1 MKSMIQLV
9 LVGCAGRMGR
19 VIADC
24 VRQREDCVISAGVDT
39 AAKGD
44 ETFPVYSACCDI
56 AEPADAVIDF
66 SHPSAL
72 EGTLAFARERK
83 IPVVMATTGLGD
95 EHKALLEQ
103 ASQTIPVFTSANMSV
118 GVNLI
123 RELCAKAAQI
133 LEDGYDIE
141 IVEAHHNQKLDAPS
155 GTALMLADAIVDA
168 CEEPKTLEYDRHTK
182 RQKRS
187 KNEIGMH
194 AIRGGTITGEHT
206 VLFAGHDEIITISH
220 SARSREVFAT
230 GALRAALFLV
240 GKQPGSYCMSDLMKD

>member
-1 MKSMIQLV
+1 M
-9 LVGCAGRMGR
+9 
-19 VIADC
+19 
-24 VRQREDCVISAGVDT
+24 
-39 AAKGD
+39 
-44 ETFPVYSACCDI
+44 
-56 AEPADAVIDF
+56 
-66 SHPSAL
+66 
-72 EGTLAFARERK
+72 
-83 IPVVMATTGLGD
+83 VMATTGLGD

-230 GALRAALFLV
+230 GALRAPPSSSWASS
-240 GKQPGSYCMSDLMKD
+240 PAATA